1 MTDGWVRYEIPFRS
15 LSIACPGS
23 SGQRSNHNLRASTNV
38 GPYRSTD
45 GGVTWQLIKV
55 TVPNALLQGITDV
68 VAIAVDPVNPA
79 NVYFLGSVTRTSA
92 FFKST
97 DGGQTWSAVLLPGVG
112 VASGT
117 QANYWLCI
125 DPVATNNLYIQA
137 ANKVLRSTDSG
148 ATWAE
153 TPALAAVAGVGGVIG
168 IATDPN
174 TSGILYATNSGAGIS
189 KSVDFGNTWTTVK
202 LPYNAP
208 PTLGGIFVDPVNS
221 QRLYVARR
229 FGQGCV
235 DQSRVMVDC
244 GLFRS
249 RDAGKT
255 WERVPIPGTS
265 QSVAFDRI
273 TGDIYTGATLPGVGD
288 TVVKSSDLGSTWN
301 PLLKNAGGND
311 GPDVSVDPGAA
322 GNVYSIGDVSGS
334 VQKTTDGGATWKKVT
349 VPPYCTGFISPSC
362 PSPGTPRVNGLAY
375 VSAVAAPALATLSA
389 AGVQNGPVAAESIV
403 TAKGSHL
410 ATGSANADVVQP
422 LTTLAGTT
430 VNVTD
435 SSGVT
440 RPARLLSVSPTQVI
454 YEIPAGTALG
464 AATLTIKAGDGVT
477 TTGQLQVAAV
487 SPGVYTLNANGLV
500 KAFALRVSNGVQFV
514 EDVYEIDGTGAV
526 IAHPITISN
535 GDPVYLIAYGT
546 GFRAAN
552 ADVAVSIGEIGAPV
566 LYAGPQGVVAG
577 TDQFNIL
584 IPPDLAAGGQRV
596 VPLILTAAGQIANT
610 VNLTVK

>member
-1 MTDGWVRYEIPFRS
+1 MKFYFALCLFLVLAI
-15 LSIACPGS
+15 PGS
-23 SGQRSNHNLRASTNV
+23 AATTTYAATNV

-45 GGVTWQLIKV
+45 GSVTWQSVKV
-55 TVPNALLQGITDV
+55 TVPNALLQGVPDV
-68 VAIAVDPVNPA
+68 VAIAVDPLNPA
-79 NVYFLGSVTRTSA
+79 KVYFLGAVTGTSA
-92 FFKST
+92 FFRST
-97 DGGQTWSAVLLPGVG
+97 DEGQTWSAALLPGVG
-112 VASGT
+112 VGSGT
-117 QANYWLCI
+117 RANYWLCI

-148 ATWAE
+148 VTWAE

-174 TSGILYATNSGAGIS
+174 TSGILYATHSGAGIS

-202 LPYNAP
+202 LPYGAP

-229 FGQGCV
+229 FGQGCL
-235 DQSRVMVDC
+235 DTSRVFVDC

-249 RDAGKT
+249 ADAGKT
-255 WERVPIPGTS
+255 WERVPIPGTA

-273 TGDIYTGATLPGVGD
+273 TGDIYAGANLPGVGD
-288 TVVKSSDLGSTWN
+288 SVVKSSDQGRTWN

-311 GPDVSVDPGAA
+311 GPNVSVDPGAA
-322 GNVYSIGDVSGS
+322 GNVYSNGDGIVGGL

-349 VPPYCTGFISPSC
+349 VPPYCTGFSSPSC

-375 VSAVAAPALATLSA
+375 VSAATAPALATLSA

-422 LTTLAGTT
+422 PTALAGTT
-430 VNVTD
+430 VSVTD

-440 RPARLLSVSPTQVI
+440 RPALLLSVSPTQVI
-454 YEIPAGTALG
+454 YQIPAGTALG
-464 AATLTIKAGDGVT
+464 AATLTIKSGDGVT
-477 TTGQLQVAAV
+477 STGQLQVASVA
-487 SPGVYTLNANGLV
+487 PGVYTLNPDGLV
-500 KAFALRVSNGVQFV
+500 KAFALRVSNGIQFV
-514 EDVYEIDGTGAV
+514 EDVYEIDATGAV

-535 GDPVYLIAYGT
+535 GDQVYLIAYGT

-552 ADVAVSIGEIGAPV
+552 ADVAVTIGEISAPV
-566 LYAGPQGVVAG
+566 LYAGPQGVAAG
-577 TDQFNIL
+577 MDQFNIL
-584 IPPDLAAGGQRV
+584 VPPDLAAGGQRV
-596 VPLILTAAGQIANT
+596 VSLILTAAGQVANT
-610 VNLTVK
+610 VNLTVR